1 MNGETK
7 DALLMQTKAFV
18 VFHFLHKFN
27 SIEKLVNDI
36 FALSISSFSEMNKRR
51 LHYYYGGR
59 IATYIDQDQ
68 DWIKLKEVKFDAGEK
83 FADFK
88 AIQILK
94 FDRQFNMITD
104 FSFKVG
110 SLQSA
115 MQIYDFRSCMVKVIR
130 MRNKLAHELVDCNF
144 NTQDIIEPLSNE
156 NMKKYGEKYLLG
168 NSEAML
174 DQMSKEVLSN
184 LIYMDIMIN
193 KLNEILELRKREEK
207 NF

>member
-7 DALLMQTKAFV
+7 EALLMQTKAFI
-18 VFHFLHKFN
+18 VFHFLHRFN

-36 FALSISSFSEMNKRR
+36 FALSISSFSEENKRR

-59 IATYIDQDQ
+59 IATYNDQDQ
-68 DWIKLKEVKFDAGEK
+68 DWIKIKEVKFDVSEK

-88 AIQILK
+88 PLQILK

-104 FSFKVG
+104 FSFEIE
-110 SLQSA
+110 SIQSA
-115 MQIYDFRSCMVKVIR
+115 MQIYDFRSCMMKVIK

-144 NTQDIIEPLSNE
+144 NSQDIIESMSNE
-156 NMKKYGEKYLLG
+156 NMVKYGEKYMQR

-174 DQMSKEVLSN
+174 DQMTKEVLSN
-184 LIYMDIMIN
+184 LIYMDIIIK
-193 KLNEILELRKREEK
+193 KLNEILERKVGE
-207 NF
+207 